1 MQSRSKRLI
10 HLYFTPIQEVIPIP
24 DIRERN
30 DRPKDKPPKYQVT
43 STVQR
48 QMVQKFVKELSDSAK
63 QPDRSDSAEHTA
75 TEQVEATAREI
86 VHEAVQLPR
95 SFSRQARYTESTER
109 VQPEQPAQPRQ
120 TSAPPRQRTE
130 DVRTRPDTTP
140 RSTPTP
146 APQEQG
152 RRAYVQQA
160 SKATATSPIASPE
173 QPQNYYAA
181 PEVLPQEDLPR
192 QTLQSPRQRTEDLR
206 TRSEVRAPQRT
217 PAPTPQEQGR
227 RAYIQQAAK
236 AAQPTLAP
244 EQLQNYHA
252 VPEVPPQEDLPR
264 QNPQSPRQRTED
276 LRTRVETR
284 TPQSTPAPT
293 PQEQGRRA
301 YVQQAAKA
309 ATAPPSIPEVI
320 QESQVSDVPIPENA
334 PRRTPETPRL
344 RADDIRLRSEPE
356 APQHMPTPA
365 PQEQGRRAYV
375 QKTAKE
381 TTKLPG
387 QKSILERPAVSE
399 EPPTEKAPRV
409 RTEDVRTRPEQ
420 QKPQSTAAPTAQE
433 QGRRSYMRQA
443 KKSRAEKVSA
453 WDDFHTEKSEIRIA
467 EDIPEREPPSIR
479 EKPTITE
486 LRGELLPE
494 PMPENTPN
502 VRHIKQTGTW
512 APRAAEP
519 STMRGIELP
528 IRERTVNVP
537 THDLPSTPQARQ
549 AFAKKQAQL
558 SQNPSIE
565 SIHPPEPAAPI
576 SPQPPVSDVPATT
589 PKRQPVTAGSSKSAP
604 PVQPQAPA
612 HAPPVEQLPAI
623 REKPKPN
630 AAPREKS
637 RRGVSIRTK
646 DTEQISTP
654 KAQSKTSVS
663 KIDTKRARKAATQ
676 DAQRKML
683 KKSNFRAA
691 RAAVAAAKK
700 LGEAAAKAT
709 KELIDA
715 LIALGGGTALFV
727 VFSIVIVAGA
737 FLASPLGILFA
748 DEQQA
753 DDTVPLATAIAEIQ
767 GEYHAELEELQNGDY
782 VSIQIVGQAPD
793 WREVVAVFA
802 SKTAGAEDGI
812 DVFTLDEER
821 VELLRQVFWDMCEIT
836 TATQTVDVPDSDPDD
851 DVDDSHTETAL
862 TITITA
868 KTAEQMRMEYS
879 FSKYQNDALDILLEN
894 LGSLNVPMGSLNISQ
909 EDAIELL
916 ENLPDDLDPERKAV
930 VETAVQLVGR
940 VSYFW
945 GGKSLTLGWDDR
957 WGVPTEVTAA
967 GSGSTGTVRPFGL
980 DCSGFVDWTF
990 YNATN
995 GSYYPGRGGGAAT
1008 QHSYCTNIS
1017 WSDAQPGNLVFYPD
1031 DSHVGIVG
1039 GKDADGNLLI
1049 VHCSGGA
1056 NGVVITGSAGFT
1068 TVARPDCFSD

>member
-1 MQSRSKRLI
+1 
-10 HLYFTPIQEVIPIP
+10 
-24 DIRERN
+24 
-30 DRPKDKPPKYQVT
+30 
-43 STVQR
+43 
-48 QMVQKFVKELSDSAK
+48 MVQKFVKELNDSVK

-75 TEQVEATAREI
+75 TEQVETTAREI
-86 VHEAVQLPR
+86 AHEAVQLPR
-95 SFSRQARYTESTER
+95 SFSRQATHAETPEHL
-109 VQPEQPAQPRQ
+109 QPEQPTYPRQ
-120 TSAPPRQRTE
+120 TLDTPRQRTE
-130 DVRTRPDTTP
+130 TVRTRPDTLL
-140 RSTPTP
+140 RSTPT
-146 APQEQG
+146 
-152 RRAYVQQA
+152 
-160 SKATATSPIASPE
+160 
-173 QPQNYYAA
+173 
-181 PEVLPQEDLPR
+181 
-192 QTLQSPRQRTEDLR
+192 
-206 TRSEVRAPQRT
+206 
-217 PAPTPQEQGR
+217 PTPQEQGR

-236 AAQPTLAP
+236 AAAIPTITP
-244 EQLQNYHA
+244 ESPQERPTPA
-252 VPEVPPQEDLPR
+252 VPTRENVPR
-264 QNPQSPRQRTED
+264 QNLQSPRQRTED
-276 LRTRVETR
+276 IRTRPESR
-284 TPQSTPAPT
+284 TPQSAPA
-293 PQEQGRRA
+293 
-301 YVQQAAKA
+301 
-309 ATAPPSIPEVI
+309 
-320 QESQVSDVPIPENA
+320 
-334 PRRTPETPRL
+334 
-344 RADDIRLRSEPE
+344 
-356 APQHMPTPA
+356 PA
-365 PQEQGRRAYV
+365 PQEQGRRAYI
-375 QKTAKE
+375 QQTAKAAAASPITPESPQEHPAPVVPTLENVPRQVPE
-381 TTKLPG
+381 T
-387 QKSILERPAVSE
+387 
-399 EPPTEKAPRV
+399 PRF
-409 RTEDVRTRPEQ
+409 RADDIRLRPESDA
-420 QKPQSTAAPTAQE
+420 PQHTSSPAPQE
-433 QGRRSYMRQA
+433 LGRRAFVRQA
-443 KKSRAEKVSA
+443 KKSHAEKTPA
-453 WDDFHTEKSEIRIA
+453 KDIHTEPPEIRIA
-467 EDIPEREPPSIR
+467 EDLPEREPPRIR

-486 LRGELLPE
+486 LRDEMPVEPTPE
-494 PMPENTPN
+494 KAPN
-502 VRHIKQTGTW
+502 VRHIKQAGTW
-512 APRAAEP
+512 TPRNAEP
-519 STMRGIELP
+519 SNRKVELLTH
-528 IRERTVNVP
+528 ERTVDVP
-537 THDLPSTPQARQ
+537 PHDLPPTPQAQ
-549 AFAKKQAQL
+549 AREIFAEKQAQL

-565 SIHPPEPAAPI
+565 SIYPPEPAAPVP
-576 SPQPPVSDVPATT
+576 PQLPVSDAPATT
-589 PKRQPVTAGSSKSAP
+589 PKRQPVTVGSSKSAP
-604 PVQPQAPA
+604 PVQQSAPTQAPST
-612 HAPPVEQLPAI
+612 EQLPAI

-683 KKSNFRAA
+683 KKSNSRAA

-715 LIALGGGTALFV
+715 LIALGGGTALFI

-767 GEYHAELEELQNGDY
+767 GEYHAELEELQNGDFT
-782 VSIQIVGQAPD
+782 SIQIVGQAPD

-802 SKTAGAEDGI
+802 SKVAGAEDGM

-821 VELLRQVFWDMCEIT
+821 VELLRQVFWDMCKIT
-836 TATQTVDVPDSDPDD
+836 TETQDIDVPDSDPDD
-851 DVDDSHTETAL
+851 DVDDSHTEKSL

-868 KTAEQMRMEYS
+868 KTAEQMRLEYD
-879 FSKYQNDALDILLEN
+879 FSKYQNDALDVLLEN

-930 VETAVQLVGR
+930 VDTAVQLVGR

-957 WGVPTEVTAA
+957 WGTSMEVTAA
-967 GSGSTGTVRPFGL
+967 GSGSTGTIRPFGL

-1017 WSDAQPGNLVFYPD
+1017 WSDAQPGDLVFYPD

-1039 GKDADGNLLI
+1039 GKVADGNLLI

-1068 TVARPDCFSD
+1068 VVARPDCYAS

>member
-1 MQSRSKRLI
+1 MRL
-10 HLYFTPIQEVIPIP
+10 TVRRKSEVIPIP

-30 DRPKDKPPKYQVT
+30 DRPKDKQPKHQVT
-43 STVQR
+43 STIQR

-63 QPDRSDSAEHTA
+63 QPDRLDSAEHTA
-75 TEQVEATAREI
+75 TEQVEAASREI
-86 VHEAVQLPR
+86 VHEAFQLPR
-95 SFSRQARYTESTER
+95 GFSHRTHYTESTER
-109 VQPEQPAQPRQ
+109 VQPEQPAPPHQR
-120 TSAPPRQRTE
+120 SAPARQRTE
-130 DVRTRPDTTP
+130 NVRTRPDTAP
-140 RSTPTP
+140 HSTPAPT
-146 APQEQG
+146 PQEQG
-152 RRAYVQQA
+152 QRAYIQQA
-160 SKATATSPIASPE
+160 AKAAATPPITPESPPE
-173 QPQNYYAA
+173 RPA
-181 PEVLPQEDLPR
+181 PAVPTSENVPR
-192 QTLQSPRQRTEDLR
+192 QKLQAPRQRTDDFR
-206 TRSEVRAPQRT
+206 TRAETRAPQDI

-227 RAYIQQAAK
+227 RAYIQQTIKTATTPPVTPELP
-236 AAQPTLAP
+236 QEYPTTPTTPTL
-244 EQLQNYHA
+244 
-252 VPEVPPQEDLPR
+252 
-264 QNPQSPRQRTED
+264 
-276 LRTRVETR
+276 
-284 TPQSTPAPT
+284 
-293 PQEQGRRA
+293 
-301 YVQQAAKA
+301 
-309 ATAPPSIPEVI
+309 
-320 QESQVSDVPIPENA
+320 ENA
-334 PRRTPETPRL
+334 PRQVSEMPRFH
-344 RADDIRLRSEPE
+344 ADDIRLRSGPE
-356 APQHMPTPA
+356 SPQHMPTPA
-365 PQEQGRRAYV
+365 PQEQGRRTYIQQAAKATVTPPITPEVPREYP
-375 QKTAKE
+375 TA
-381 TTKLPG
+381 
-387 QKSILERPAVSE
+387 PAV
-399 EPPTEKAPRV
+399 PTLENAPRQV
-409 RTEDVRTRPEQ
+409 SETPRFRADDIRLRPESDA
-420 QKPQSTAAPTAQE
+420 PQHTSSPAPQE
-433 QGRRSYMRQA
+433 LGRRAFVRQA
-443 KKSRAEKVSA
+443 KKSHAEKTPA
-453 WDDFHTEKSEIRIA
+453 KDIHTEPPEIRIA
-467 EDIPEREPPSIR
+467 EDLPEREPPRIR

-486 LRGELLPE
+486 LRDEMPVEPTPE
-494 PMPENTPN
+494 KAPN
-502 VRHIKQTGTW
+502 VRHIKQAGTW
-512 APRAAEP
+512 TPRNAEP
-519 STMRGIELP
+519 SKRKVELP
-528 IRERTVNVP
+528 THERTVDVP
-537 THDLPSTPQARQ
+537 PHDLPPTPQAQ
-549 AFAKKQAQL
+549 AREIFAEKQAQL
-558 SQNPSIE
+558 SKNPSIE
-565 SIHPPEPAAPI
+565 SIYPPEPAAPVP
-576 SPQPPVSDVPATT
+576 PQLPVSDAPATT
-589 PKRQPVTAGSSKSAP
+589 PKRQPVTVGSSKSAP
-604 PVQPQAPA
+604 PVQQSAPTQAPST
-612 HAPPVEQLPAI
+612 EQLPAI

-683 KKSNFRAA
+683 KKSNSRAA

-715 LIALGGGTALFV
+715 LIALGGGAALFV

-802 SKTAGAEDGI
+802 SKVAGAEDGM

-836 TATQTVDVPDSDPDD
+836 TETQDVDVPDSDPDD

-868 KTAEQMRMEYS
+868 KTAEQMRLEYS
-879 FSKYQNDALDILLEN
+879 FTKYQNDALDVLLEN

-957 WGVPTEVTAA
+957 WGTPMEVTAA
-967 GSGSTGTVRPFGL
+967 GSGSTGTIRPFGL

-990 YNATN
+990 YNATS

-1017 WSDAQPGNLVFYPD
+1017 WSDAQPGDLVFYPD

-1068 TVARPDCFSD
+1068 VVARPDCFTD

>member
-1 MQSRSKRLI
+1 
-10 HLYFTPIQEVIPIP
+10 
-24 DIRERN
+24 
-30 DRPKDKPPKYQVT
+30 
-43 STVQR
+43 
-48 QMVQKFVKELSDSAK
+48 MVQKFVKELNDSVK
-63 QPDRSDSAEHTA
+63 QPDRSDSAERTA
-75 TEQVEATAREI
+75 TEQVETTAHEI

-95 SFSRQARYTESTER
+95 SFSHRTHYTESTEQL
-109 VQPEQPAQPRQ
+109 QPEQPAPPRQ
-120 TSAPPRQRTE
+120 TSTLPRQRAE
-130 DVRTRPDTTP
+130 EVRSKPDTTP
-140 RSTPTP
+140 PRTTSTPT
-146 APQEQG
+146 PQEQG

-160 SKATATSPIASPE
+160 AKATAASPIASPE
-173 QPQNYYAA
+173 QPQNYYAV
-181 PEVLPQEDLPR
+181 PEIAPQEDLPR
-192 QTLQSPRQRTEDLR
+192 QNPQSPRQRTEDLR
-206 TRSEVRAPQRT
+206 TRSEARAPQRT

-236 AAQPTLAP
+236 AAAQLPLAP
-244 EQLQNYHA
+244 EQLQNYHV

-264 QNPQSPRQRTED
+264 QNPQFPRQRTEN
-276 LRTRVETR
+276 LRTRSEAR
-284 TPQSTPAPT
+284 TPQRTPAPT

-301 YVQQAAKA
+301 YIQQAAKA
-309 ATAPPSIPEVI
+309 AATPPITPKSQ
-320 QESQVSDVPIPENA
+320 QERPTPVVPTPENA
-334 PRRTPETPRL
+334 PRQAPETPRL
-344 RADDIRLRSEPE
+344 RTDDIRLRLESET
-356 APQHMPTPA
+356 PQHTPTPA
-365 PQEQGRRAYV
+365 PQEFGRRAFV
-375 QKTAKE
+375 QKTAKD
-381 TTKLPG
+381 TTKASVRESLLNRL
-387 QKSILERPAVSE
+387 SVSDT
-399 EPPTEKAPRV
+399 PPTEKSPRL
-409 RTEDVRTRPEQ
+409 RTEDVRTRPDA

-467 EDIPEREPPSIR
+467 EDLLEREPPRIR

-486 LRGELLPE
+486 PRGEQPSEPTPE
-494 PMPENTPN
+494 KAPN
-502 VRHIKQTGTW
+502 VRHIKQTDTW
-512 APRAAEP
+512 TPRNAEVS
-519 STMRGIELP
+519 STRGAERSV
-528 IRERTVNVP
+528 REHTVDVP
-537 THDLPSTPQARQ
+537 THDLPSTPQAQARQ
-549 AFAKKQAQL
+549 AFAEKQGQL

-565 SIHPPEPAAPI
+565 SIYPSEPAAPI
-576 SPQPPVSDVPATT
+576 SPQPPVLDTPATT
-589 PKRQPVTAGSSKSAP
+589 PKRQPVTAGSGKPSP
-604 PVQPQAPA
+604 PTPSVQPQAPA
-612 HAPPVEQLPAI
+612 QAPPAEQLPAI

-630 AAPREKS
+630 AALREKS
-637 RRGVSIRTK
+637 QRGVSIRTR
-646 DTEQISTP
+646 DAEQTGTP
-654 KAQSKTSVS
+654 KVPPKTSVS

-683 KKSNFRAA
+683 QKNNKRAA
-691 RAAVAAAKK
+691 KAAVAAAKK
-700 LGEAAAKAT
+700 LGEAAAKAA

-715 LIALGGGTALFV
+715 LIALGGGTALFI

-748 DEQQA
+748 DEQQTE
-753 DDTVPLATAIAEIQ
+753 DTVPLATAIAEIQ
-767 GEYHAELEELQNGDY
+767 GEYHAELEEMQNGDFA
-782 VSIQIVGQAPD
+782 SIQIVGQAPD

-802 SKTAGAEDGI
+802 SKVAGAEDGM

-836 TATQTVDVPDSDPDD
+836 TETQDIDVPDSDPDD

-868 KTAEQMRMEYS
+868 KTAEQMRLEYS
-879 FSKYQNDALDILLEN
+879 FTKYQNDALDILLEN

-967 GSGSTGTVRPFGL
+967 GSGSTGTIRPFGL

-990 YNATN
+990 YNATD

-1008 QHSYCTNIS
+1008 QHSYCTNIA
-1017 WSDAQPGNLVFYPD
+1017 WSDAQPGDLVFYPD

-1039 GKDADGNLLI
+1039 GRDADGNLLI

-1068 TVARPDCFSD
+1068 AVARPDCFSD